1 MFFFFFFFF
10 FFTISATEDPGAPV
24 ISNCPDPIR
33 ITVPILQTSG
43 TVTWTEPTASSSP
56 GVDITVTQSH
66 QPGDSFPVGT
76 TTVTYT
82 FTDMN
87 GNQAVCTFA
96 VTVCKLLHLFIMSFN
111 LILITLK
118 LIY

>member
-1 MFFFFFFFF
+1 MFCFVF

-24 ISNCPDPIR
+24 ISNCPDAIR

-43 TVTWTEPTASSSP
+43 TATWTEPTASSSP

-96 VTVCKLLHLFIMSFN
+96 VTVCKLPHLFIMSFKSYFDN
-111 LILITLK
+111 FKIDILN
-118 LIY
+118 